1 MLIDE
6 FMTSWDVVKR
16 YEIQVGASPI
26 DTLAAARQVDLGS
39 DRLVGFLLRIRGL
52 RRPATTWM
60 GLAEAG
66 FIPLADT
73 DEELL
78 VGIVG
83 RFWTPGGGLRPLSG
97 EEFRRFDEPGYAK
110 ATWNF
115 AVEPVAESITCLSTE
130 TRILCTDRSARRKFR
145 AYWAVVGP
153 FSGLIRSRALRQIR
167 VAAEST

>member
-6 FMTSWDVVKR
+6 FMTSWDVVR
-16 YEIQVGASPI
+16 RHEIQVGASPI
-26 DTLAAARQVDLGS
+26 DTLTAARQMDLGS

-52 RRPATTWM
+52 RGPATTWM

-115 AVEPVAESITCLSTE
+115 AVEPVAEGLTRLTTE
-130 TRILCTDRSARRKFR
+130 TRVMCTDRSARRKFR

-153 FSGLIRSRALRQIR
+153 FSGLIRTRALRQIK

>member
-6 FMTSWDVVKR
+6 FMTSWDVVR
-16 YEIQVGASPI
+16 RHEIQVNASPI
-26 DTLAAARQVDLGS
+26 DTLAAARQMDLGS
-39 DRLVGFLLRIRGL
+39 ERLVGFLLRIRGL
-52 RRPATTWM
+52 PRPARTWM
-60 GLAEAG
+60 RLAEAG

-83 RFWTPGGGLRPLSG
+83 RFWTPGGGLRRLSG
-97 EEFRRFDEPGYAK
+97 EEFCRFDEPGYAK

-115 AVEPVAESITCLSTE
+115 AVEPVAATRLTTE
-130 TRILCTDRSARRKFR
+130 TRVLCTDRSARRKFR

-153 FSGLIRSRALRQIR
+153 FSSLIRTRALRQIR
-167 VAAEST
+167 AAAESS